1 MPALAVKKFWKPLLK
16 NKSIKTHKMKN
27 FIIALALG
35 IGIAACT
42 PKQPADKKENAQPV
56 FVEANLK
63 IEGMTCD
70 HCEASIQKGVAALAG
85 IDSISA
91 NHEDST
97 GFVRF
102 DSTKTNLKEI
112 SEAIVQR
119 GYKVK

>member
-1 MPALAVKKFWKPLLK
+1 
-16 NKSIKTHKMKN
+16 MKH
-27 FIIALALG
+27 FIIAFVLG
-35 IGIAACT
+35 IGIVACT
-42 PKQPADKKENAQPV
+42 PKQPADKKENSQPV

-63 IEGMTCD
+63 IDGMTCD
-70 HCEASIQKGVAALAG
+70 HCEASIQKGVTALAG

-97 GFVRF
+97 AFVRF
-102 DSTKTNLKEI
+102 DTTKTNLKEI